1 LLQSRVVAR
10 MSFEFDLTAP
20 FQPEFTTKD
29 QITNRHK
36 IRPVQ
41 ILVPSA
47 SGDRFR
53 LNENGLRSV
62 LGHSSI
68 QNRKIVIVSV
78 AGAFRK
84 GKSFL
89 LNFFLEY
96 LYALQKSQQ
105 NGTPL
110 DWLGEETQVHGF
122 HWRSGAKR
130 DTIGIWM
137 WGEPIM
143 IESASG
149 ENLAVVLLD
158 TQGAFDNQ
166 STYQQ
171 CTTIFALS
179 TILSSLQIYNVVDA
193 IQEDSLQN
201 LSLFVEYGR
210 LAMQHARQFGTPFQS
225 LCFCVRDYKAPDDFY
240 FGEEGGS
247 QYLDHVLQTSDE
259 QPAELRATRDQ
270 LSSCFDKLLCYLLP
284 HPGHRVAERGS
295 FRGHVKDLR
304 PLFKDH
310 MAKMVESL
318 LSPEA
323 LRPKIVNG
331 KPATCKRMIQYFKEY
346 AATFDSSSMPLP
358 MNILQANARLLNY
371 EATQDAKN
379 IYCRLMDRSTSGHSM
394 LPEKKLLEEHIRCGI
409 AAVNTY
415 DKHPKIIADAG
426 DRKENHEKLQELIND
441 EYERYKRVNSAKKV
455 PGCVH
460 TLTACGDSVLLGLGL
475 GTAASSAVV
484 GTVFALAAG
493 MGSAGIVAIPIS
505 LVTLTGIWLYVYTK
519 PFFTRCMSRRER
531 EDRLLESDRKDT
543 DRI

>member
-1 LLQSRVVAR
+1 

-36 IRPVQ
+36 IRP

-47 SGDRFR
+47 NGDRFR

-62 LGHSSI
+62 LGHSAI
-68 QNRKIVIVSV
+68 QNRKVVIISV

-105 NGTPL
+105 NDVPL

-130 DTIGIWM
+130 DTVGIWM

-143 IESASG
+143 IENHLG

-179 TILSSLQIYNVVDA
+179 TIVSSLQIYNVVDA

-210 LAMQHARQFGTPFQS
+210 LAMQHAKQFGKPFQS
-225 LCFCVRDYKAPDDFY
+225 LCFCVRDFKAPEEFA
-240 FGEEGGS
+240 FGEEGGD
-247 QYLDHVLQTSDE
+247 QYMDHTSPD
-259 QPAELRATRDQ
+259 QPDELRATRDQ
-270 LSSCFDKLLCYLLP
+270 LSECFDKLLCYLLP
-284 HPGHRVAERGS
+284 HPGHRVAERNS
-295 FRGHVKDLR
+295 FRGHVKELR
-304 PLFKDH
+304 PVFREEIR
-310 MAKMVESL
+310 KMVMTL

-323 LRPKIVNG
+323 LQPKIVNG

-346 AATFDSSSMPLP
+346 AATFDSSTMPLP

-371 EATQDAKN
+371 EATQDAKSV
-379 IYCRLMDRSTSGHSM
+379 YCRLMDRATSGHSM
-394 LPEKKLLEEHIRCGI
+394 IPEKKLLENHIRCGI
-409 AAVNTY
+409 AAVNAY
-415 DKHPKIIADAG
+415 DRHPKIIAEAG
-426 DRKENHEKLQELIND
+426 DQKDNHEKLQELINA
-441 EYERYKRVNSAKKV
+441 EFERYKRVNSAKKV

-475 GTAASSAVV
+475 GAAASGAVA

-493 MGSAGIVAIPIS
+493 IGSAGIVAIPFS
-505 LVTLTGIWLYVYTK
+505 LVTLTGIWLYIYTK
-519 PFFTRCMSRRER
+519 PLFMRCVASRHR

-543 DRI
+543 DRT

>member
-1 LLQSRVVAR
+1 

-29 QITNRHK
+29 QVANRHK
-36 IRPVQ
+36 IRP

-47 SGDRFR
+47 NGDRFR

-62 LGHSSI
+62 LGHSAI
-68 QNRKIVIVSV
+68 QNRKVVIISV

-105 NGTPL
+105 NETPL
-110 DWLGEETQVHGF
+110 DWLGDDAQVHGF

-130 DTIGIWM
+130 DTVGIWM

-143 IESASG
+143 IESPSG

-179 TILSSLQIYNVVDA
+179 TIVSSLQIYNVVDA
-193 IQEDSLQN
+193 IQEDALQN

-210 LAMQHARQFGTPFQS
+210 LATQHARQFGTPFQS
-225 LCFCVRDYKAPDDFY
+225 LCFCVRDFKAPEEFA

-247 QYLDHVLQTSDE
+247 QYMDHTPPGQA
-259 QPAELRATRDQ
+259 AELRATRDQ
-270 LSSCFDKLLCYLLP
+270 LAACFDRLFCYLLP
-284 HPGHRVAERGS
+284 HPGHRVAERNS
-295 FRGHVKDLR
+295 FKGHIKDLR
-304 PLFKDH
+304 PVFREE
-310 MAKMVESL
+310 MRKMVVSL

-331 KPATCKRMIQYFKEY
+331 KPATCKRMMQYFKEY
-346 AATFDSSSMPLP
+346 AATFDSSSMPQP
-358 MNILQANARLLNY
+358 MNLLQANARLLNY

-379 IYCRLMDRSTSGHSM
+379 VYCRLMDRATSGHSM
-394 LPEKKLLEEHIRCGI
+394 LPTKKLLEDHIRCGI
-409 AAVNTY
+409 AAVNAY
-415 DKHPKIIADAG
+415 DRHPKIIAEAG
-426 DRKENHEKLQELIND
+426 DQKENHEKLQELINS
-441 EYERYKRVNSAKKV
+441 ELERYKRVNAAKKV

-460 TLTACGDSVLLGLGL
+460 TLTACGDSVLLGIGL
-475 GTAASSAVV
+475 GTAASSAVAA
-484 GTVFALAAG
+484 TVVTLNTG
-493 MGSAGIVAIPIS
+493 LVSLGIVAIPIS
-505 LVTLTGIWLYVYTK
+505 LVTLTAIWVYVYGK
-519 PFFTRCMSRRER
+519 PIVTRCFTSRNREAA
-531 EDRLLESDRKDT
+531 LLDSDRKDT
-543 DRI
+543 DRS